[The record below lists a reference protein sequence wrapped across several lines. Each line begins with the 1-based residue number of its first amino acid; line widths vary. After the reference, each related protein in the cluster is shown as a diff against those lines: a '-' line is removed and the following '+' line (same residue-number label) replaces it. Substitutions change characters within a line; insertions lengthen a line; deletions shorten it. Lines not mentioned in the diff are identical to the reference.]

1 MKLYVIDILI
11 FKPKRLK
18 LAPIEA
24 VSFSKPQRFFIEK
37 IKRKAGPSL

>member
-24 VSFSKPQRFFIEK
+24 VSFSKPQRWGVKSDGFK
-37 IKRKAGPSL
+37 I